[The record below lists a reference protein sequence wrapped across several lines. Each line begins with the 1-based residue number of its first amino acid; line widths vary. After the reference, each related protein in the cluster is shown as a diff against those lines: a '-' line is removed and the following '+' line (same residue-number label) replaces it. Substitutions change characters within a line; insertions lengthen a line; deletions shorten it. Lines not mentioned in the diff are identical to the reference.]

1 MSQTRRARTKSTV
14 LRALS
19 KLRSPPTT
27 SEHEPVWPNL
37 WGSNA
42 QLYGLGPRFCAR
54 LVGFW
59 LKVLTASTCIRQDIS
74 ALHGNILVMIHER
87 NYQHLSTSED
97 ELLKTNSSALKVM
110 ERPTH
115 VPAGQRIVNYNVRLW
130 SQTFAVCVRIIQ
142 KPVASCSGLPK
153 NNWMFR
159 DKSQA
164 GHAMVQ
170 SSFLNFAISSPET
183 WNPLKSGLNIG
194 LLFISC
200 SSFWVLAWGYFTF
213 RGWA

>member
-1 MSQTRRARTKSTV
+1 MRARTKSTV
-14 LRALS
+14 LRAVW

-87 NYQHLSTSED
+87 NYQHLSTT
-97 ELLKTNSSALKVM
+97 KQIK
-110 ERPTH
+110 
-115 VPAGQRIVNYNVRLW
+115 
-130 SQTFAVCVRIIQ
+130 C
-142 KPVASCSGLPK
+142 VASPLTQQDHVRTEQPTRLRGTTS
-153 NNWMFR
+153 
-159 DKSQA
+159 
-164 GHAMVQ
+164 MVAPSSISTCHIAQ
-170 SSFLNFAISSPET
+170 SPTIDCNPRPSWRLSF
-183 WNPLKSGLNIG
+183 
-194 LLFISC
+194 
-200 SSFWVLAWGYFTF
+200 
-213 RGWA
+213 